1 MITKYLNLCSIQDE
15 FRDEALLR
23 LLKGERFSE
32 CDSIIV
38 YCTRRDEC
46 VRLATLIRT
55 KLQVTIM
62 SIMTQIRSIDI
73 CGTDLSGKPFLSSA
87 TLAGS

>member
-1 MITKYLNLCSIQDE
+1 MRIISLQLNLPKYDHKIPETPQDE
-15 FRDEALLR
+15 FRDDALLR

-55 KLQVTIM
+55 KLQVN
-62 SIMTQIRSIDI
+62 IMTACIVRR
-73 CGTDLSGKPFLSSA
+73 DLTSFKQGYNLQC
-87 TLAGS
+87 

>member
-1 MITKYLNLCSIQDE
+1 MIKYPKLMFQDE
-15 FRDEALLR
+15 LRDDALLR
-23 LLKGERFSE
+23 LLKGERFSQ

-55 KLQVTIM
+55 KLQVNWQETMTIHFTPCFNF
-62 SIMTQIRSIDI
+62 I
-73 CGTDLSGKPFLSSA
+73 
-87 TLAGS
+87 